1 MVKNPPAN
9 VIDTE
14 EHGFDP
20 WVGMIPWSRKWHP
33 APLLLPGNFN
43 GQRSLEGY
51 SPWSC
56 KELDTHTTEHTHTLE
71 IMANNIQSPES
82 IREETFTE
90 KGKLGAGLGS
100 IKNKNN
106 WRKWNL

>member
-56 KELDTHTTEHTHTLE
+56 KELDTHTTEHTHTHTLE
-71 IMANNIQSPES
+71 IMANNIQSP
-82 IREETFTE
+82 
-90 KGKLGAGLGS
+90 
-100 IKNKNN
+100 
-106 WRKWNL
+106 